1 VRSKQQ
7 HSLYRDAQNDYWE
20 ARARRA
26 RRTLAARKAV
36 KRAMSILIVALV
48 LGVGAVILNGKG
60 GNVVRRVERLVH
72 HVDAPA
78 SEPEQQVEDSIKQA
92 AGAAVYSVTAKGI
105 VAMYQPGD
113 GGDYMA
119 ICMDPQGMDNDASSV
134 VSIAD
139 IGGWDCVLV
148 NYMSAVM
155 GAAASGGADWTS
167 IAYLEPYLAAD
178 TEIRQ
183 FADATGGTFVP
194 A

>member
-36 KRAMSILIVALV
+36 KTAMSILIVALV
-48 LGVGAVILNGKG
+48 LGAGAVILNERG
-60 GNVVRRVERLVH
+60 GSVVHRVEGLVH

-78 SEPEQQVEDSIKQA
+78 TEPEQQVEDSIDQA
-92 AGAAVYSVTAKGI
+92 AGASVYSVTAKGI

-119 ICMDPQGMDNDASSV
+119 ICMDPQGVDNDASGV
-134 VSIAD
+134 VSMAE

-148 NYMSAVM
+148 NYMSAVI

-167 IAYLEPYLAAD
+167 IADLEPYLAAD
-178 TEIRQ
+178 AVTRQ